1 MEKVIMTRDEVTENL
16 IPVLQQYPVKRA
28 ALFGSYARDDY
39 SNSSDVD
46 MIVDFIEGVSLL
58 ENFYDLYNALEERL
72 GCKVDLLRYG
82 SVVNDM
88 MPKLKQNILSDLRWF
103 YEA

>member
-1 MEKVIMTRDEVTENL
+1 MTRDEIIEFT

-28 ALFGSYARDDY
+28 ALFGSYARGDN
-39 SNSSDVD
+39 SESSDVD
-46 MIVDFIEGVSLL
+46 MIVDFAEGVSLVD
-58 ENFYDLYNALEERL
+58 NYYDLYDALEEKL

-82 SVVNDM
+82 AIINYM
-88 MPKLKQNILSDLRWF
+88 KPNLRKNILDSTRWF